1 MPLHKSLLYLLVL
14 ASVLHGCARQPA
26 QDIEEEPAKLPESGQ
41 TEMLRILF
49 LGNSLAAGLGLDP
62 AQAFPALIGARAAAL
77 GWPVRVVNAG
87 VSGETTAGGLGRIDW
102 LLKDR
107 VDILVIEL
115 GANDGMRGIDP
126 VVTKSNLQAIVE
138 RTRARYPEAAIVLAG
153 MQIPTNLGPS
163 YTESF
168 RRIYPDLA
176 RENNLTLIPF
186 LLEGVGGLPE
196 LNQPD
201 GIHPT
206 AEGHALIAENVWQVL
221 RPILEARLAV
231 STDPPSSQAPQPDS

>member
-14 ASVLHGCARQPA
+14 ASVLPACARQPT
-26 QDIEEEPAKLPESGQ
+26 QDMVEEPAPLPESGQ
-41 TEMLRILF
+41 AELLRILF

-62 AQAFPALIGARAAAL
+62 AQAFPALIGAKAAAL
-77 GWPVRVVNAG
+77 DLPVRVVNAG
-87 VSGETTAGGLGRIDW
+87 VSGETTAGGLARINW
-102 LLKDR
+102 LLQDR
-107 VDILVIEL
+107 VDVLVLEL

-126 VVTKSNLQAIVE
+126 DVTKANLQAIVD

-163 YTESF
+163 HTAAF

-176 RENNLTLIPF
+176 RENSLTLIPF
-186 LLEGVGGLPE
+186 LLEGVGGIPE
-196 LNQPD
+196 LNQAD

-206 AEGHALIAENVWQVL
+206 AEGHALIAKTVWQVL
-221 RPILEARLAV
+221 RPILEVRIADT
-231 STDPPSSQAPQPDS
+231 TDPRASQAPQPDS